1 MRMPKHEQQPADPVG
16 EPKARVTL
24 EISLRPG
31 LAIEDLA
38 ALNKVAERRGQS
50 VEQIV
55 VEALRGV
62 LADVAA

>member
-1 MRMPKHEQQPADPVG
+1 MRMPKHEQQPADPA
-16 EPKARVTL
+16 ETKARVTL